1 MLILSSMLA
10 RRISWKEEENNY
22 KETAKEIM
30 EKYKNTTSD
39 RLRLDANT
47 ATTIKG
53 TSRGQKLKGASLV
66 AQLVK
71 NPPAMWET

>member
-1 MLILSSMLA
+1 
-10 RRISWKEEENNY
+10 
-22 KETAKEIM
+22 M

-71 NPPAMWET
+71 NPPATWET